1 MVLAA
6 RELGARTITVGIA
19 EMAVSDEPQATI
31 VTHALG
37 SCIAVVLW
45 DPTLRV
51 GALLHYLLPSSKGAR
66 PGERPD
72 TAFADTGVPLLFEAM
87 YKKGCRKENIDV
99 FVVGGASM
107 GPKPVADVFD
117 IGARNV
123 TALRK
128 MLFRNSV
135 MIKAEE
141 VGGSISRTVTIQIGT
156 GCVSV
161 RSPGREFVI
170 GMPQPVAPPPPPA
183 VRPVRDDVAR
193 LVAVGAG
200 ELEVIDQPQSSVSS
214 GALGSSVAVALWDPI
229 VRVGGMLVYQLPSSK
244 GARPGERPDTAFA
257 DTGVPLL
264 FEAMY
269 RKGCRKETIEVAVVG
284 GASMTGGGAGDVF
297 DVGSRNITILR
308 KILFKNSV
316 LIRAEDVGGSVSR
329 TVLLDVGTGRVTVRS
344 AGGDKIL

>member
-156 GCVSV
+156 
-161 RSPGREFVI
+161 
-170 GMPQPVAPPPPPA
+170 A
-183 VRPVRDDVAR
+183 
-193 LVAVGAG
+193 
-200 ELEVIDQPQSSVSS
+200 
-214 GALGSSVAVALWDPI
+214 
-229 VRVGGMLVYQLPSSK
+229 
-244 GARPGERPDTAFA
+244 
-257 DTGVPLL
+257 
-264 FEAMY
+264 
-269 RKGCRKETIEVAVVG
+269 
-284 GASMTGGGAGDVF
+284 
-297 DVGSRNITILR
+297 
-308 KILFKNSV
+308 
-316 LIRAEDVGGSVSR
+316 
-329 TVLLDVGTGRVTVRS
+329 
-344 AGGDKIL
+344 